1 MFAHLFKPLI
11 VGAALFVSFAQAAAP
26 AAETT
31 VRDAAQ
37 KGSDYLAKT
46 TAAWQRSNRCYGCHV
61 QAVTL
66 EGLSVAKSHQYKVP
80 EKEFAE
86 LLDGILRLP
95 GGARAPGPIT
105 HSGYP
110 RTALTFGSAALARY
124 DALVDAKLTDDLLVH
139 AKALMKLQDAD
150 GAVRGDHEAAPVTMG
165 VMQSTFQ
172 ATQTWRQ
179 AQARTADDIWL
190 APLRKAE
197 GFIVKTVAEWKGNP
211 KGVQPQVVNY
221 ALLGILA
228 SGASRSEGSVKQ
240 LVSFVLERQQEDGG
254 FGDALLTGQT
264 VYALRQAGLTEKDSA
279 VERGLSWLVRH
290 QQKDGG
296 WGAGG
301 AGKAEAMW
309 AVLGLVSTDVLSVA
323 VKGIQDGM
331 HVDPV
336 HELTID
342 AEDNQKGSVAKVELF
357 VDDVLVKSVKE
368 KRLKHTFKTAG
379 MKDGLHT
386 LDAVA
391 TNAKGQVSRRRL
403 QVYAGN
409 VFFLGLG
416 TRFTDEGT
424 QVSVRGI
431 AAFDQGQL
439 ELKVFKAEMKNGSP
453 VPGAQVQLS
462 KLTAGLGPLAF
473 MFNAKD
479 KAGKAMPTGR
489 YFAEVAYVDAKG
501 TALQKES
508 TLFTHDTLEAQKQRF
523 AEVAGKLELKR
534 DGLSATNAEVEL
546 VDDSGNVVQRTVSN
560 EAGQYRF
567 KSVDQGKY
575 KVRIRKDGFE
585 RQELDIKAAAGAV
598 APANSKL

>member
-1 MFAHLFKPLI
+1 MFARLSKRLLI
-11 VGAALFVSFAQAAAP
+11 SATLFVSLAHAAP
-26 AAETT
+26 PSAETT

-37 KGSDYLAKT
+37 KGTDYLAKS
-46 TAAWQRSNRCYGCHV
+46 TAAWQRANRCYGCHV

-80 EKEFAE
+80 GQEFAE

-105 HSGYP
+105 HSSYP

-139 AKALMKLQDAD
+139 AKALMKLQDEN
-150 GAVRGDHEAAPVTMG
+150 GAVRGDHESAPVTMG

-172 ATQTWRQ
+172 AAQTWRQ
-179 AQARTADDIWL
+179 AHARTADDIWL

-197 GFIVKTVAEWKGNP
+197 GFIVKTVAGWNGNP
-211 KGVQPQVVNY
+211 KGVEAQVVNY
-221 ALLGILA
+221 ALLGVLA
-228 SGASRSEGSVKQ
+228 SGASRADASVRQ
-240 LVSFVLERQQEDGG
+240 LVTFVLERQQKDGG
-254 FGDALLTGQT
+254 FGNALLTGQT

-290 QQKDGG
+290 QQQDGG

-323 VKGIQDGM
+323 VKGIQDGA
-331 HVDPV
+331 HVDAV
-336 HELTID
+336 HELTVD
-342 AEDNQKGSVAKVELF
+342 AEDNQKGTVAKVELF
-357 VDDVLVKSVKE
+357 VDDVLVKTVKA
-368 KRLKHTFKTAG
+368 KTLKHTLKTEG
-379 MKDGLHT
+379 LKDGLHT
-386 LDAVA
+386 LDVVA

-424 QVSVRGI
+424 QVAVRGI
-431 AAFDQGQL
+431 AAPDKGQL
-439 ELKVFKAEMKNGSP
+439 ELKVFKVEMKNGAP
-453 VPGAQVQLS
+453 VPGAQVQTS
-462 KLTAGLGPLAF
+462 KLTAALGPLAF
-473 MFNAKD
+473 MFNSKD
-479 KAGKAMPTGR
+479 KSGQAMPTGR
-489 YFAEVAYVDAKG
+489 YFAEVAYLDAKG
-501 TALQKES
+501 AALQKES
-508 TLFTHDTLEAQKQRF
+508 TLFTHDTPEAQKQRF

-534 DGLSATNAEVEL
+534 DGMIAANAEVEL

-575 KVRIRKDGFE
+575 KVRFRKDGFE
-585 RQELDIKAAAGAV
+585 RNEVEVKAAAGMV
-598 APANSKL
+598 APADSKL